1 MPPRRLHYRFSPES
15 NPSTNINL
23 RENMFIELA
32 GLLAC
37 SLLSTFP
44 SMNQKFHQQW
54 LEDSTVVNRQ
64 SSVVSFSHDSRL
76 TIHAKNLQLRG

>member
-15 NPSTNINL
+15 K
-23 RENMFIELA
+23 IEMLNHDLA

-54 LEDSTVVNRQ
+54 LENSTVVNRQ
-64 SSVVSFSHDSRL
+64 SSVVSFSHDARL